1 MNTPTLTGIDR
12 VVAAFRAKAKTP
24 RPNESGPALQ
34 SLLKPDLENRAPL
47 CGPSISLDGIGYTEE
62 EFEALPH

>member
-1 MNTPTLTGIDR
+1 MNLQPFGIDR
-12 VVAAFRAKAKTP
+12 VVAAFRAKAKAS

-47 CGPSISLDGIGYTEE
+47 QGPALLFSGFAYTEE

>member
-1 MNTPTLTGIDR
+1 MNTPAPFGIDR
-12 VVAAFRAKAKTP
+12 VVAAFRAKAKTV

-47 CGPSISLDGIGYTEE
+47 HGPSLPLIGYTEE
-62 EFEALPH
+62 EFEALP